1 MLLSPKTLEKL
12 RDLINEITEYRSGP
26 KIIDFFATFD
36 YEDVYGNDYL
46 RKYGQGFP
54 SRWLYT
60 DQRLSQINNTPKII
74 TCIQNLFTPINYME
88 NLKRLDEL
96 IADFNKYLQ
105 FDKYRVIRAN
115 TEIIVKQINSIN
127 IDDQIQ
133 ESTQDLGRD
142 FIKYEFKI
150 DLATINLTPTLV
162 PVIESRMSEI
172 EKAFKGEAFLSVVL
186 LAGSTLEGLFLNLA
200 SQNPQI
206 FNTSPISPK
215 KDGSV
220 KKFDQWTLNNFI
232 EVAHDIGIIEK
243 DTYRFS
249 KELRD
254 FRNYIHPFQ
263 QMTEKFTPR
272 EQTAKICLQVL
283 KSAISDINNNNNK
296 NKIKT

>member
-1 MLLSPKTLEKL
+1 MHLSPKTLEKL

-26 KIIDFFATFD
+26 KIIDFFAKFD

-54 SRWLYT
+54 SRWMYT

-74 TCIQNLFTPINYME
+74 TCIQNLFTPINYMD

-96 IADFNKYLQ
+96 LAEFNKYLQ
-105 FDKYRVIRAN
+105 FDRYRVIREN
-115 TEIIVKQINSIN
+115 TEIIIKPLDSVN

-133 ESTQDLGRD
+133 ENLQDLGQD
-142 FIKYEFKI
+142 FIKYEFKV
-150 DLATINLTPTLV
+150 DFSNINLIPTLV
-162 PVIESRMSEI
+162 PVIENRMLEI

-186 LAGSTLEGLFLNLA
+186 LAGSTLEGLFLNIA
-200 SQNPQI
+200 SQNPKI
-206 FNTSPISPK
+206 FNISPISPK
-215 KDGSV
+215 KDGAV

-232 EVAHDIGIIEK
+232 EVAYDIGIIEK

-283 KSAISDINNNNNK
+283 KSAISDINNNQ

>member
-1 MLLSPKTLEKL
+1 MHLSPKTLEKL

-26 KIIDFFATFD
+26 KIIDFFAKFD

-54 SRWLYT
+54 SRWMYT

-74 TCIQNLFTPINYME
+74 TCIQNLFTPINYMD

-96 IADFNKYLQ
+96 LAEFNKYLQ
-105 FDKYRVIRAN
+105 FDRYRVIREN
-115 TEIIVKQINSIN
+115 TEIIIKPLDSVN

-133 ESTQDLGRD
+133 ENLQDLGRD
-142 FIKYEFKI
+142 FIKYEFKV
-150 DLATINLTPTLV
+150 DFSNINLIPTLV
-162 PVIESRMSEI
+162 PVIENRMLEI

-186 LAGSTLEGLFLNLA
+186 LAGSTLEGLFLNIA
-200 SQNPQI
+200 SQNPKI
-206 FNTSPISPK
+206 FNISPISPK
-215 KDGSV
+215 KDGAV

-232 EVAHDIGIIEK
+232 EVAYDIGIIEK

-283 KSAISDINNNNNK
+283 KSAISDINNNQ

>member
-1 MLLSPKTLEKL
+1 MHLSPKTLEKL

-26 KIIDFFATFD
+26 EIIDFFATFD
-36 YEDVYGNDYL
+36 YADVYGNDYYK
-46 RKYGQGFP
+46 KYGQGFP
-54 SRWLYT
+54 SRWMYT
-60 DQRLSQINNTPKII
+60 DQRLSKINSTPKII
-74 TCIQNLFTPINYME
+74 TCIQNLFSPINYIDD
-88 NLKRLDEL
+88 LKRLDDL
-96 IADFNKYLQ
+96 IVDFNKYLQ
-105 FDKYRVIRAN
+105 FDKFQVLRFN
-115 TEIIVKQINSIN
+115 TEIKITPIDSVN
-127 IDDQIQ
+127 IDDQLHVDNK
-133 ESTQDLGRD
+133 ELEND
-142 FIKYEFKI
+142 FIKYEFKV
-150 DLATINLTPTLV
+150 DCSGINLIPTLV
-162 PVIESRMSEI
+162 SVIESRMIEI

-200 SQNPQI
+200 SQNPKI

-215 KDGSV
+215 KDGNV

-283 KSAISDINNNNNK
+283 KSAISDINSNQ
-296 NKIKT
+296 NKIKA